1 MHILVFI
8 KQVPHGE
15 SPFEISKDGHTIQ
28 FPSNTSYAIN
38 SYDEY
43 ALEEALILAEII
55 PDTVI
60 SVATIGPKKAETALR
75 RALAIGAHH
84 AYHYIAENASV
95 VSTFEKAE
103 ILAEHAK
110 SHPFDIILAGSMS
123 EDSAHAAL
131 GPMLAALLDIPWATH
146 IMKLEV
152 NPAEKSIRAQREI
165 DVSTRQSITLPMP
178 ALIAVQSGINRP
190 RYPSLSNTLRA
201 KKQEIVEILLH
212 RTSQSNAKSRFHLPH
227 RTKETHMLTGSCEE
241 NARALYEYL
250 HTKSL
255 L

>member
-8 KQVPHGE
+8 KQVPHAE
-15 SPFEISKDGHTIQ
+15 SPFEISPDGLEIH
-28 FPSNTSYAIN
+28 FPAQTSYAIN

-75 RALAIGAHH
+75 RALAMGAHH
-84 AYHYIAENASV
+84 AYHYITENDSV

-110 SHPFDIILAGSMS
+110 SHPFDIILAGTMS
-123 EDSAHAAL
+123 EDGAHSAL
-131 GPMLAALLDIPWATH
+131 GPMIAALLDIPWATH
-146 IMKLEV
+146 IMKLEII
-152 NPAEKSIRAQREI
+152 PAEKNIQAEREI
-165 DVSTRQSITLPMP
+165 DVSTRQSITLSMP

-201 KKQEIVEILLH
+201 KKQEIEKCELNRCFSEKLH
-212 RTSQSNAKSRFHLPH
+212 SRFLLPAH
-227 RTKETHMLTGSCEE
+227 MKETRMLRGSRDE